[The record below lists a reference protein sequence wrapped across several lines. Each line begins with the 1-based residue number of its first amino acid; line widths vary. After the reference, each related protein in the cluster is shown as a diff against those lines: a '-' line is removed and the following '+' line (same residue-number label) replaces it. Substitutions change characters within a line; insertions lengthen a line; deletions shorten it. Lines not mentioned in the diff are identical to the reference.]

1 MPEKLQNDKK
11 PVNKT
16 KLTILIVSAIFFVA
30 AISSSIIM
38 LSMNSSKNDKQKN
51 FTAHE
56 IADRVI
62 KGMKY
67 ENLSEISAENIAK
80 YYEIPDGTISDSAMY
95 VSPKP
100 DSFTELACFR
110 LRSEDS
116 EDLLMNSIHDYIN
129 ERISSFE
136 NVNDKAYEAVQGSR
150 VFVHYPYVLV
160 SVSADNAAVDT
171 VFESVFTPDN
181 EDSFYENESS
191 LSASE
196 IIDRT
201 SVVELSVDDTS
212 NSADKD

>member
-11 PVNKT
+11 PVNTT
-16 KLTILIVSAIFFVA
+16 KLTILIVSAIFFIA
-30 AISSSIIM
+30 AVISSIIM
-38 LSMNSSKNDKQKN
+38 LSMNSGKNDEQKN

-56 IADRVI
+56 IADKVI
-62 KGMKY
+62 NGMNY

-116 EDLLMNSIHDYIN
+116 EDLLMNSIRDYIN

-160 SVSADNAAVDT
+160 SVSADNAAVEK
-171 VFESVFTPDN
+171 VFESVFVPDS

-191 LSASE
+191 MSASE

-212 NSADKD
+212 NSADQD